1 MNPKINW
8 GINLKR
14 LLIVI
19 SCFLVIL
26 VCTTPVLAE
35 DYILCVGDVL
45 EISVYGYEELQL
57 KQVSIRPDGKLAFP
71 LVGEMQAAGKKPVE
85 LSTQLTEALVRYVK
99 NPQVIVNII
108 KYHTI
113 RVYVLGEVNRP
124 GMYEL
129 EKQHN
134 LLDALG
140 VAGGYTKYAL
150 RKGVY
155 VVRTTGK
162 YQTVNLD
169 RLLKKGD
176 LTQNLSLTEG
186 DLVYLNKNGI
196 SFLNDILP
204 YLGAAYQI
212 KTLIE

>member
-85 LSTQLTEALVRYVK
+85 LSTQLTEALVCYVK
-99 NPQVIVNII
+99 NPRVIVNII